1 MSSELNIFLADLQ
14 ETIQHAMVDIVQLL
28 QVAQT
33 TLGLMKM
40 EVVQ

>member
-1 MSSELNIFLADLQ
+1 MSSELDIFLADLW
-14 ETIQHAMVDIVQLL
+14 ETIQCAMVDIVQLL